1 MKVGISDRAWERV
14 ARSVHF
20 TERQTGAGGRLP
32 LGLGSGS
39 PVWVRVGVLAT
50 PSAADC
56 ESCPDGA
63 PETWRATLAGF
74 GVCGGSPDPNG
85 NLTLTYTTG
94 CTWTGTLNGIAWT
107 LAYVAGAWELTDD
120 TIGARYTLT
129 GSAWSCTGPNEM
141 GRTGVTGCGESPE
154 SVTLAAASPAT
165 LKAGAYEAVFQL
177 WNNDAAAF
185 EDAPEP
191 NACYAVDVDGDELE
205 EGKVYPG
212 GVVWQYVE
220 NGMVLV
226 AVDDVWGGGNGFGNL
241 TSSTLLPCPVIP
253 DADCCI
259 LFPECGTVYD
269 CNGVPIERSGL
280 DFAGDCADGIEGVST
295 TVPSN
300 CGDRVV
306 HCGNTESACL
316 PRCDYPGTDD
326 VLTDADVPGDCCTP
340 SVGSVMESSPH
351 AGECGFFPP
360 CVTIAGG
367 NGTGTLAGITFDTAA
382 NVNYDAEWP
391 FAYTAPGGNFYLTGR
406 LVLCLE
412 SPFPGWYFAGR
423 VYVYNPAGN
432 SGSGDT
438 DECGCDTVF
447 GACPTAADDAS
458 QEIVAFHLGDKTE
471 TLRLTTAC
479 GTLDLSIA
487 PCDAPD
493 VPDPVEYACV
503 AGPTG
508 NICTPTVGGPY
519 LNDPTCGGKCDEADP
534 DPDPVP
540 EPCCD
545 GAGDPLEGHP
555 DLMLYPFNLFVGSPS
570 SLGPFV
576 WDGTAYVYGDFTH
589 PHTGTVYTNARIIC
603 DAGVWYARSS
613 QPEKVAIAAS
623 CTPFGVVFEDAFGLG
638 QTANAV
644 IA

>member
-1 MKVGISDRAWERV
+1 MAAPTDYVPAKNSTTEVIPAGGIVRV
-14 ARSVHF
+14 AGID
-20 TERQTGAGGRLP
+20 TDTGAFLVDKP
-32 LGLGSGS
+32 
-39 PVWVRVGVLAT
+39 
-50 PSAADC
+50 
-56 ESCPDGA
+56 
-63 PETWRATLAGF
+63 
-74 GVCGGSPDPNG
+74 
-85 NLTLTYTTG
+85 
-94 CTWTGTLNGIAWT
+94 
-107 LAYVAGAWELTDD
+107 
-120 TIGARYTLT
+120 
-129 GSAWSCTGPNEM
+129 
-141 GRTGVTGCGESPE
+141 
-154 SVTLAAASPAT
+154 
-165 LKAGAYEAVFQL
+165 
-177 WNNDAAAF
+177 
-185 EDAPEP
+185 
-191 NACYAVDVDGDELE
+191 DVDGSGYVAVVGMALIPAEGFGQIHFDPRAIAAYDRADGTPAPGESWGARAGSWLLRKGEL
-205 EGKVYPG
+205 GFVILDGFGIGLVNVVRLG
-212 GVVWQYVE
+212 GVTNE
-220 NGMVLV
+220 FV
-226 AVDDVWGGGNGFGNL
+226 AASI
-241 TSSTLLPCPVIP
+241 TSSTLLPCPVI
-253 DADCCI
+253 DNGCCI

-269 CNGVPIERSGL
+269 CKGRPIERSAV
-280 DFAGDCADGIEGVST
+280 DFATICAVGIEGVST

-316 PRCDYPGTDD
+316 PRCDYPATDD
-326 VLTDADVPGDCCTP
+326 VLTDAGDAGDCCTP

-351 AGECGFFPP
+351 AGECGFWPP
-360 CVTIAGG
+360 CVVIAGG
-367 NGTGTLAGITFDTAA
+367 NGTGTLAGVAFGTAA

-391 FAYTAPGGNFYLTGR
+391 FAYTAPGGNFYITGR

-479 GTLDLSIA
+479 GTLDLTIA
-487 PCDAPD
+487 PCDTPD

-555 DLMLYPFNLFVGSPS
+555 DMMLYPFNLFVGSPS

>member
-1 MKVGISDRAWERV
+1 MPAPYDPVPVLNVSGEDIPSHAVVEPTGVITDGAFEVTKPTRSGNRAVLVNGPGTIPDGKAGQAYGHPRVVVASDDEPERAGEEWGAEAGSWEL
-14 ARSVHF
+14 S
-20 TERQTGAGGRLP
+20 AGTPGGFVYLGGYAAGRGNWL
-32 LGLGSGS
+32 
-39 PVWVRVGVLAT
+39 RVG
-50 PSAADC
+50 
-56 ESCPDGA
+56 DG
-63 PETWRATLAGF
+63 T
-74 GVCGGSPDPNG
+74 
-85 NLTLTYTTG
+85 
-94 CTWTGTLNGIAWT
+94 
-107 LAYVAGAWELTDD
+107 
-120 TIGARYTLT
+120 
-129 GSAWSCTGPNEM
+129 
-141 GRTGVTGCGESPE
+141 
-154 SVTLAAASPAT
+154 
-165 LKAGAYEAVFQL
+165 
-177 WNNDAAAF
+177 
-185 EDAPEP
+185 
-191 NACYAVDVDGDELE
+191 
-205 EGKVYPG
+205 
-212 GVVWQYVE
+212 
-220 NGMVLV
+220 
-226 AVDDVWGGGNGFGNL
+226 GNGTTSAL
-241 TSSTLLPCPVIP
+241 SSSTLLPCPVI
-253 DADCCI
+253 DNGCCI

-269 CNGVPIERSGL
+269 CKGRPIERIAV
-280 DFAGDCADGIEGVST
+280 DFATICEDGIEGVST

-300 CGDRVV
+300 CGDRTS

-316 PRCDYPGTDD
+316 PRCDYPATDD
-326 VLTDADVPGDCCTP
+326 VLTDAGDAGDCCTP

-391 FAYTAPGGNFYLTGR
+391 FAYTAPGGNFYITGR

-479 GTLDLSIA
+479 GTLDLAIA
-487 PCDAPD
+487 PCDTPD

-519 LNDPTCGGKCDEADP
+519 LNDPTCGGKCDEKDP
-534 DPDPVP
+534 DPPDPGP
-540 EPCCD
+540 DDLCEGGEPAGGYPNLLVTIPD
-545 GAGDPLEGHP
+545 GPDAGAYVVGYTGGSTGTFVTFAISSPPYPPVATNISVTFNTTYAGAWGIIEGAG
-555 DLMLYPFNLFVGSPS
+555 FT
-570 SLGPFV
+570 
-576 WDGTAYVYGDFTH
+576 TA
-589 PHTGTVYTNARIIC
+589 
-603 DAGVWYARSS
+603 
-613 QPEKVAIAAS
+613 QAIAVS
-623 CTPFGVVFEDAFGLG
+623 CTPFGLVFPGAIFGSSG
-638 QTANAV
+638 DVTVV